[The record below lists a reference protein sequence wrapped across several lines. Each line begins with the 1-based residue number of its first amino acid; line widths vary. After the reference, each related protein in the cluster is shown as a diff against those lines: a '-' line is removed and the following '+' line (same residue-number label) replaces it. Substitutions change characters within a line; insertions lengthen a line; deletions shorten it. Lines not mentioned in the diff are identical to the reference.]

1 MDIIRFSL
9 KNPVKIAVGV
19 ILTILFG
26 LIALNAVPIQ
36 LTPDVDRP
44 LITVRTMWPGR
55 SPEEVEQSIIIEQE
69 KRLKTTQGLYKM
81 TSFSRL
87 GSAQIELEF
96 QVGYNIDRAVQ
107 DVAALLDEVPDYP
120 DDVERPVIRAS
131 SSETEEAIAYAR
143 ITDDSPDPDF
153 EIAKFFDYA
162 DRYVKPRLERI
173 PGLSQVE
180 IRGGR
185 EHQVQVR
192 FDPSVLAL
200 NGISVEQLRNLLRAD
215 NVNESAGDI
224 ENGRLDIRYRVL
236 GRYESL
242 ETIKNTIVK
251 YDENGAPVFVEDI
264 ANVELVLQKQTFF
277 SASKGEPCLTLLFQ
291 RETGKNVLTVM
302 NEVRKA
308 LDELRAEGGLFRL
321 YENDRH
327 KIKIE
332 LVHDDSTY
340 INSAVGIVRDN
351 MFSGGLLAI
360 LVLLVFLRSFR
371 PTFVIS
377 LAIPISTLGTF
388 VAMYALG
395 RNLNV
400 ISLAGL
406 TFAIGMV
413 VDNAIVVLE
422 NIDRHLSMGKTT
434 AKAVYDGSTEV
445 WGAVLSSTLTT
456 VIVFAPVL
464 TIQDETGQL
473 FYDIALAISAAVMI
487 SLVVSVTVVPAS
499 SKFLLRDA
507 NRKHNIVTRSVKSLF
522 GLAPF
527 FSWLGNRYSRLIFWA
542 IQRNFASFWLRG
554 IIVTVVAA
562 GSVFLSIKMMPPA
575 SYLPA
580 GNRNV
585 VNGSMTIP
593 PSYSFK
599 QNILIGRQLNEIL
612 QPYYEAANTEEA
624 SAQAKKDG
632 IIDMRSGKPVERVP
646 AIRHFSI
653 VLGPSFVFIQV
664 ISKDEDFAR
673 PLTHVLNHAMNSISG
688 CTGVAQQTS
697 LFGRRAGSANAV
709 QIEVSAFD
717 NNRLREASDALEKR
731 LVAHFS
737 RAAVRTNPSN
747 YNVSGPEIQMI
758 VNQIHAKEL
767 GITVGELAT
776 AGRAMIDG
784 IKVGDFNFD
793 GDNIDLMVIRD
804 PDFPLTPDE
813 VGTLPIAAIDS
824 NGRAIALPLSDLV
837 TFVPANASQQIRRLE
852 QERCIQLTVMPADDV
867 ALETAQA
874 IILGLVEDCRKAGE
888 MGPDIR
894 TNLAGN
900 ADKLSQTRAALL
912 GKWTGWNWQSAFSL
926 LTSRMFLALFVTYL
940 LMAALFENFLYP
952 LVIMFTVPLAT
963 VGGFLGLAWVHYL
976 DPLQQLDTL
985 SMLGFV
991 ILIGVVVNNAILLVH
1006 QSLNF
1011 TRGFGESED
1020 DIIEAMSPQEA
1031 ICESVRTRLR
1041 PIFMTTATTIFGMV
1055 PLVLAPGAGSELYRS
1070 LGAVVVGGLTLS
1082 TIFTL
1087 FVIPLLLSMV
1097 MDVLA
1102 LFKSKS
1108 EPEA

>member
-1 MDIIRFSL
+1 MDLIHFSL
-9 KNPVKIAVGV
+9 KNPVKVAVGV
-19 ILTILFG
+19 ILIILFG
-26 LIALNAVPIQ
+26 VIALNAVPIQ

-44 LITVRTMWPGR
+44 LITVRTTWPGR

-87 GSAQIELEF
+87 GSAHIQLEF

-107 DVAALLDEVPDYP
+107 DVAALLDEVPSYP
-120 DDVERPVIRAS
+120 DDVDRPVIRAS

-143 ITDDSPDPDF
+143 ITADSPDPDF

-162 DRYVKPRLERI
+162 DRYIKPRLERI
-173 PGLSQVE
+173 PGLSQVDF
-180 IRGGR
+180 RGGR

-192 FDPSVLAL
+192 FDPNVLAL

-224 ENGRLDIRYRVL
+224 ENGRLDIRFRIL

-242 ETIKNTIVK
+242 DTIRKTIVK

-264 ANVELVLQKQTFF
+264 ANVELVLQKQAYY
-277 SASKGEPCLTLLFQ
+277 SASKGEPCLTMLFQ
-291 RETGKNVLTVM
+291 RETGKNVLTIM

-308 LDELRAEGGLFRL
+308 LDELQSEGGLIRQ

-327 KIKIE
+327 KIKVE

-351 MFSGGLLAI
+351 MLSGGILAI
-360 LVLLVFLRSFR
+360 LVLLFFLRSAR
-371 PTFVIS
+371 PTLVIS
-377 LAIPISTLGTF
+377 LAIPISVLGTF
-388 VAMYALG
+388 VAVYGMG
-395 RNLNV
+395 RNINV

-422 NIDRHLSMGKTT
+422 NIDRHLHMGKAP
-434 AKAVYDGSTEV
+434 AKAAYDGTKEV
-445 WGAVLSSTLTT
+445 WGAILGSTLTT
-456 VIVFAPVL
+456 VIVFAPIL
-464 TIQDETGQL
+464 TIQEETGQL
-473 FYDIALAISAAVMI
+473 FYDIALAISAAIMI
-487 SLVVSVTVVPAS
+487 SLLVSITIIPTAS
-499 SKFLLRDA
+499 RFLLKEV
-507 NRKHNIVTRSVKSLF
+507 NRKQNVLTRAGKSLF

-527 FSWLGNRYSRLIFWA
+527 FNWLGNCYSGFIFWA
-542 IQRNFASFWLRG
+542 IQRNIASFWLRG
-554 IIVTVVAA
+554 MIVTAIAA
-562 GSVFLSIKMMPPA
+562 GSIFLSAKMMPPA
-575 SYLPA
+575 SYLPG

-599 QNILIGRQLNEIL
+599 ENMLIGRRLNEIL
-612 QPYYEAANTEEA
+612 KPYYEAADTEEA

-632 IIDMRSGKPVERVP
+632 IVDMRSGKPIERVP

-664 ISKDEDFAR
+664 VSKDEDFVR
-673 PLTHVLNHAMNSISG
+673 PLTHVLNHAMNSIPG

-717 NNRLREASDALEKR
+717 NNRLREASDTLEKR

-747 YNVSGPEIQMI
+747 YNLSGPEIQMI
-758 VNQIHAKEL
+758 VDQVRAKEL
-767 GITVGELAT
+767 NITVGSIAT

-784 IKVGDFNFD
+784 VKVGDFNFD
-793 GDNIDLMVIRD
+793 GDNIDLLIIRD

-813 VGTLPIAAIDS
+813 VGTLPVAAIDS
-824 NGRAIALPLSDLV
+824 NGRAMALPLSDLV
-837 TFVPANASQQIRRLE
+837 SFVPADASQQIRRLE

-867 ALETAQA
+867 ALEAAQA
-874 IILGLVEDCRKAGE
+874 VILDIVEQCRKAGE

-912 GKWTGWNWQSAFSL
+912 GRWSGFNKASIFSL
-926 LTSRMFLALFVTYL
+926 LTSRMFLALLVTYL

-991 ILIGVVVNNAILLVH
+991 VLIGVVVNNAILLVH

-1011 TRGFGESED
+1011 MRGFGESED
-1020 DIIEAMSPQEA
+1020 DIIDAMTPQEA
-1031 ICESVRTRLR
+1031 IRESVRTRLR

-1082 TIFTL
+1082 TVFTL
-1087 FVIPLLLSMV
+1087 LIIPLLLSMV
-1097 MDVLA
+1097 MDVLS
-1102 LFKSKS
+1102 LFRRQPS
-1108 EPEA
+1108 